1 MAKYRFKK
9 ISAEPASPGRRK
21 IRSSSN
27 IQPEI
32 AAPAAVSRVRM
43 RNSMTEGA
51 AMDSMRIV
59 APGAFTNARQ
69 KLQPSAR
76 KSQEIDLSTTY

>member
-21 IRSSSN
+21 IRSSSS

-32 AAPAAVSRVRM
+32 AAPAAVSRARM

-59 APGAFTNARQ
+59 APEVSAMPGRRHSQAR
-69 KLQPSAR
+69 AR
-76 KSQEIDLSTTY
+76 LKRLIFL

>member
-21 IRSSSN
+21 FRSSSS

-59 APGAFTNARQ
+59 APEAFTYARQ

-76 KSQEIDLSTTY
+76 ETQAIDLLMIY